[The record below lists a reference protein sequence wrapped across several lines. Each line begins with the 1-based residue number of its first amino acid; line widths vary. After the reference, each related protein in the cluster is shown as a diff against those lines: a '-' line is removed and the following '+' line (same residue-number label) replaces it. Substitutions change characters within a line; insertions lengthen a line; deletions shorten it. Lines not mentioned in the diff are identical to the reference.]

1 MISSQFKNIINDL
14 KHSGYSF
21 KKFSIKSKK
30 GLFLRFDVDISITNA
45 LLIAKYLAKQKIVA
59 NFFFQPNN
67 EIYNIFNKK
76 NKSII
81 NEIYNL
87 NHLIGLHVDENFFS
101 IKEKDILNMLNFFQK
116 NKYYFSNVISFHRP
130 SQKVLKKKYKKIINT
145 YENNFFNNKNYISDS
160 GKNLFFKKKIKTFL
174 KENNKLIQ
182 ILMHPIWWSK
192 ITKTEKIYLELKKNS
207 HQNLNNY
214 LMDNFPKVFG
224 NVVLKKKYLFKL

>member
-130 SQKVLKKKYKKIINT
+130 SQKVLKKNIKK
-145 YENNFFNNKNYISDS
+145 
-160 GKNLFFKKKIKTFL
+160 
-174 KENNKLIQ
+174 
-182 ILMHPIWWSK
+182 
-192 ITKTEKIYLELKKNS
+192 
-207 HQNLNNY
+207 
-214 LMDNFPKVFG
+214 
-224 NVVLKKKYLFKL
+224 